1 MASIVFDSMFDKWA
15 RGAIDFDT
23 DTFKWMLTTDAYA
36 ESKATH
42 SYRASVTNEVT
53 GIGYEAGGKAAPVTV
68 NLDTVNHRLDIV
80 IGEVTWPASS
90 IVANK
95 AVAYKSRG
103 GAAEADELIMVN
115 DFGAPV
121 STISGTLTVSA
132 STVRIQN

>member
-23 DTFKWMLTTDAYA
+23 DTFNWMLTT
-36 ESKATH
+36 ES
-42 SYRASVTNEVT
+42 YVEDRAAHVFRSSVTNEVV
-53 GIGYEAGGKAAPVTV
+53 GVGYVAGGKAAAVTV

-90 IVANK
+90 ISASK
-95 AVAYKSRG
+95 AVAYKARG
-103 GAAEADELIMVN
+103 GAAAADELIMVN

-121 STISGTLTVSA
+121 STTSGNLTVSA
-132 STVRIQN
+132 STVRVQN